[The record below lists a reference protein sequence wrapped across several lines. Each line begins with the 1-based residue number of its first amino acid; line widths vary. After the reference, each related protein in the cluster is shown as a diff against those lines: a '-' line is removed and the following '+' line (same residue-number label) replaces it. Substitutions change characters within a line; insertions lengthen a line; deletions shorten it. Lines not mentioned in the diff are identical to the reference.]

1 MAPEGKSDDNAYLM
15 NDIAEL
21 YLLLQ
26 GQNIDG
32 QNTTFGSIF
41 RTTRYAVILLAA
53 VSLDHFEENTV
64 KIKGTT
70 FCNFYRLEKVAH
82 ALRLDYDRK
91 RQAKKIYED
100 LQRKGNLKIIVTEEN
115 KTYITLTEKGIKEC
129 RKKIQKVRDLKNYLL
144 RIPALGD
151 RYTTDEVIS
160 RLERDL
166 HGKSHELTEEESEVE
181 RLVKSISEWD

>member
-1 MAPEGKSDDNAYLM
+1 MAAEGKSDNNAYLM

-53 VSLDHFEENTV
+53 ITLDQFEENRE
-64 KIKGTT
+64 KIKGTP

-91 RQAKKIYED
+91 RQAKIIYED
-100 LQRKGNLKIIVTEEN
+100 LERKGNLKKIVTEEN
-115 KTYITLTEKGIKEC
+115 KTYVTLTEKGIKEC
-129 RKKIQKVRDLKNYLL
+129 RKKIQELRDLKDYLL

-151 RYTTDEVIS
+151 RYTTDEIIS
-160 RLERDL
+160 RAERDS
-166 HGKSHELTEEESEVE
+166 HPKSHELTEEEAKVE
-181 RLVKSISEWD
+181 RLVKNISEWS